1 MAGRLK
7 RGEPEQVERLR
18 ALTEV
23 FRPAAPIDRQSLF
36 SGRTRQLGDLFAVAE
51 QPGQHAVVYGER
63 GVGKTSLVS
72 VAAEVLAA
80 SGVVTARTT
89 CDRSDDYESVWRKAL
104 GELRFTV
111 TKPGVG
117 FAAPAREAQVSAS
130 ALLSEDATPH
140 DVRRGLQSLAGGRRV
155 AVFIDEFDRLA
166 SNDDRLLFAD
176 TIKTLSD
183 ELPGATIVLVGVA
196 DDVEQLIAEHLSIE
210 RALVQIHMPR
220 MSHAELAEVVSR
232 GIESAR
238 LTIARDAVDTIA
250 RLGQGL
256 PHYAH
261 LLGQLSARTAL
272 EDLRTS
278 VRLGD
283 VNDAVAEAIEKTQQ
297 TVRESYR
304 KATEE
309 NGDALYPK
317 VVLACALAESD
328 EYGFFGASD
337 VHLPEEDVDP
347 AGYLDSLSAG
357 EHGGLL
363 QRRGVVEPAL
373 PLRQPAPPAVR
384 ADARAGGGTRRAG
397 APALLATRQLGAHGR
412 AAPGL
417 ARHVQAPAERL
428 DAVGQ
433 ASEPRALRRVRTADA
448 VVRDLDDE
456 EPVVACEIDARALRR
471 RRTSRRSSA
480 TRRRRRTR
488 PPRSAPAAA
497 RSAGR

>member
-1 MAGRLK
+1 M
-7 RGEPEQVERLR
+7 
-18 ALTEV
+18 
-23 FRPAAPIDRQSLF
+23 
-36 SGRTRQLGDLFAVAE
+36 
-51 QPGQHAVVYGER
+51 
-63 GVGKTSLVS
+63 
-72 VAAEVLAA
+72 
-80 SGVVTARTT
+80 
-89 CDRSDDYESVWRKAL
+89 
-104 GELRFTV
+104 
-111 TKPGVG
+111 
-117 FAAPAREAQVSAS
+117 SAS

-220 MSHAELAEVVSR
+220 MSHAELAEIVSR
-232 GIESAR
+232 GIERAR

-337 VHLPEEDVDP
+337 VRLPEEDVDP

-363 QRRGVVEPAL
+363 QRRGVANPRYRFVN
-373 PLRQPAPPAVR
+373 PLLQPYVLMRGLAEGRVAPR
-384 ADARAGGGTRRAG
+384 
-397 APALLATRQLGAHGR
+397 APALLER
-412 AAPGL
+412 AARRGRSCRGL
-417 ARHVQAPAERL
+417 PRSTRGGVPPSASTRSVSPRSPEPF
-428 DAVGQ
+428 VG
-433 ASEPRALRRVRTADA
+433 VRTADA
-448 VVRDLDDE
+448 VVRDLDDQQ
-456 EPVVACEIDARALRR
+456 PVVAREVDARALSRGVLRDVRQRLGDDVERGRLDRLRQPLARQAVDLHRHRR
-471 RRTSRRSSA
+471 ARRA
-480 TRRRRRTR
+480 A
-488 PPRSAPAAA
+488 PRA
-497 RSAGR
+497 RGRARGR

>member
-117 FAAPAREAQVSAS
+117 FAAPAREAQVSAA
-130 ALLSEDATPH
+130 ALLSDDATPH

-183 ELPGATIVLVGVA
+183 ELPAATIVLVGVA

-232 GIESAR
+232 GIEGAR

-283 VNDAVAEAIEKTQQ
+283 VERRRRGGDREDAADRP
-297 TVRESYR
+297 RELPQ
-304 KATEE
+304 
-309 NGDALYPK
+309 GDGGERRRA
-317 VVLACALAESD
+317 
-328 EYGFFGASD
+328 
-337 VHLPEEDVDP
+337 LPEGRARVRARASRTSTASSARRTCACP
-347 AGYLDSLSAG
+347 RKTSTRRATSTRSSAG

-363 QRRGVVEPAL
+363 QRRGVASPRYRFVN
-373 PLRQPAPPAVR
+373 PLLQPYVLMR
-384 ADARAGGGTRRAG
+384 
-397 APALLATRQLGAHGR
+397 
-412 AAPGL
+412 GL
-417 ARHVQAPAERL
+417 AEGRVAPEL
-428 DAVGQ
+428 LP
-433 ASEPRALRRVRTADA
+433 S
-448 VVRDLDDE
+448 
-456 EPVVACEIDARALRR
+456 
-471 RRTSRRSSA
+471 
-480 TRRRRRTR
+480 
-488 PPRSAPAAA
+488 
-497 RSAGR
+497 